1 MTIGKRLC
9 SLIENGDSRLDL
21 SHHDNSESW
30 TPTSALDGMSDLN
43 VVASLVMDALGD
55 AHIESCRVV
64 RLRKKMRKMF
74 FEVEV
79 CGNGGLRH
87 CIGKIYGSD
96 RGRTHFD
103 ALQRLRNAGF
113 CPPSSFTV
121 VHPVVYL
128 DEHCLLLQ
136 EKAPGRPLAD
146 VLSDGN
152 AAASKAV
159 ANAGLWLASLHSTF
173 VDIHSRIEKIA
184 ANIVRYGS
192 ELAAVLP
199 REAARLDELMSSALS
214 ALLTPGLSLVPS
226 HGDFHSKNVYITED
240 GRVTVIDFD
249 TFGRQEC
256 AADVAYFL
264 AQTAIIDHHRHGSF
278 EISQQ
283 HRDGFLRSYQNAS
296 PSVPGDRIAL
306 HLGITFL
313 QSLHYELCVLHTR
326 NLAIVEL
333 WLRNIERFLLDG
345 ETTIVDR
352 PAGQSMRRPMRVAA
366 VAVES
371 M

>member
-1 MTIGKRLC
+1 
-9 SLIENGDSRLDL
+9 
-21 SHHDNSESW
+21 
-30 TPTSALDGMSDLN
+30 
-43 VVASLVMDALGD
+43 
-55 AHIESCRVV
+55 V

-79 CGNGGLRH
+79 RGKGGLRH
-87 CIGKIYGSD
+87 YIGKIYGSD
-96 RGRTHFD
+96 RGKTHFE
-103 ALQRLRNAGF
+103 ALQHLRSAGF

-128 DEHCLLLQ
+128 EEHCLLLQ

-152 AAASKAV
+152 PVATKAV
-159 ANAGLWLASLHSTF
+159 AEAALWLATLHSTF
-173 VDIHSRIEKIA
+173 VDVHARIDKVA
-184 ANIVRYGS
+184 ANITRYVS
-192 ELAAVLP
+192 ELASVLP
-199 REAARLDELMSSALS
+199 RESARLEGLMSRALS
-214 ALLTPGLSLVPS
+214 ALLTPDLILVPT

-240 GRVTVIDFD
+240 GRVTLIDLD
-249 TFGRQEC
+249 TFGRQEP

-278 EISQQ
+278 ALSEQ
-283 HRDGFLRSYQNAS
+283 HRGGFLRCYESAS
-296 PSVPGDRIAL
+296 PSVPRDRIAL

-345 ETTIVDR
+345 ETTILDKPVR
-352 PAGQSMRRPMRVAA
+352 QSTRRPIRVAA
-366 VAVES
+366 VAVAS
-371 M
+371 VIDLFGA